1 MHLMNR
7 TGLKLRRRTRAFTL
21 IELLVVIAIIAILA
35 GMLLPALA
43 NAKKKATQ
51 AQCQNSLKQVGLA
64 IQLYTDDYDAQL
76 PPGPNGGIEVGVPPS
91 YTQTGNN
98 VLTWFL
104 APYLAQPRPAT
115 LAAGQIQDVKALLC
129 AGYQR
134 QTSASSISGSQ
145 VRCYSVNWSV
155 NTSSDAILA
164 AKPFGYNNAAALARA
179 QRLTYIE
186 SFGSPSAI
194 WAMTDVDRQ
203 LCQAPNWGWYPNLPL
218 RPSHGSTWNRLYW
231 DWHVEIVK
239 NPTIVNTTLGYSP

>member
-1 MHLMNR
+1 MQRMNR
-7 TGLKLRRRTRAFTL
+7 LADSVHPVRRTGGFTL

-43 NAKKKATQ
+43 KAKQKATQ

-64 IQLYTDDYDAQL
+64 IQLYADDYDGKL
-76 PPGPNGGIEVGVPPS
+76 PGPMEIGVPPN

-134 QTSASSISGSQ
+134 QTSASSISGTQ

-164 AKPFGYNNAAALARA
+164 AKPFGYGNAAAPAVP
-179 QRLTYIE
+179 QRLTYVE
-186 SFGSPSAI
+186 GFGSPSGI

-203 LCQAPNWGWYPNLPL
+203 LCNAPNWGWYSNLPL

-231 DWHVEIVK
+231 DWHVEIIK
-239 NPTIVNTTLGYSP
+239 NPVIVNTTLGYSP